1 MNFLGI
7 FVCIYALAKITHLAE
22 VYMAKRL
29 RHNVYIPT
37 AVIEGLD
44 MNTDSLTE
52 LQEQQENLKC
62 KLNKLEKQNQEMKF
76 KLKTVESKTLS
87 QCSDK
92 SDPTD
97 MDENIR
103 SIIITS
109 KHIHLNRQ
117 FYVNK
122 DDISRNNMGG
132 KSDIGHNSFETW
144 DKYLQLQKCALDKP
158 IISPSKHVPNELNVS
173 MPVVMSSQE
182 LENVQGK

>member
-1 MNFLGI
+1 
-7 FVCIYALAKITHLAE
+7 
-22 VYMAKRL
+22 MAKRL